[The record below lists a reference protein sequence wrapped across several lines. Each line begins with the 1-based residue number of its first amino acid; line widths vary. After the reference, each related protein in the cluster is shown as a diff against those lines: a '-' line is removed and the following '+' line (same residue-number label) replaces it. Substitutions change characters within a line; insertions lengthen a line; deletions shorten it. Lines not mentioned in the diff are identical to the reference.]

1 MKFMV
6 ITRIRT
12 HSIPFLQRRGKKS
25 RTHGDQYTERMRKE
39 GKLKGAY
46 TLGNMKGT
54 MLILDLDSPEDLV
67 RLAENP
73 VFPFVDV
80 EITPLVEM
88 DVVRKAQ
95 AKK

>member
-6 ITRIRT
+6 ITRIKDSFYSLSPEKRKE
-12 HSIPFLQRRGKKS
+12 IADARGPN
-25 RTHGDQYTERMRKE
+25 TERMRKE

-73 VFPFVDV
+73 VFPFVDA
-80 EITPLVEM
+80 EITPLLDM
-88 DVVRKAQ
+88 DVVRKVQ